1 MLEVKNVTCRYKE
14 LVAVKDVTLTA
25 NVGEVLCIVGPNGS
39 GKTTLLKA
47 IANVTEYDGNIQLS
61 GRDLKVFSRNEVAQ
75 NIALLSQNTSTYFNY
90 TVFETV
96 MIARYPYSKGLFRSK
111 SRRDVEV
118 VLRNLKKFG
127 LSKEKNKS
135 INELSGGQFQR
146 VLLARANAQETD
158 VVLLDEPTNHLDLK
172 HQIEML
178 EHFKKWAKENK
189 KIAVTVLHDLTLAQ
203 KYADKVALLDGGE
216 LVGYGTPSE
225 VLSSDRINKTYGL
238 EVKKW
243 MLEAYGSWI

>member
-47 IANVTEYDGNIQLS
+47 IANVTKYDGNIQLS